1 MISRAFL
8 LSKYFYEVLL
18 KIMSREELIELALQ
32 GSLIA
37 EQNDESADIYV
48 DIAEHLLGSGHASTI
63 GEIDLILRGMTV
75 ESAAGILDA
84 VEGTQP
90 LSEAAKAIAQGL
102 EADPEG
108 YMVLRQIATAE
119 NACLR
124 IKTYIGGEKMLQLP
138 AWVQAKMSIAAADL
152 DTIADYLLS
161 DTEAT
166 E

>member
-1 MISRAFL
+1 MERAEIIAQAL
-8 LSKYFYEVLL
+8 LGSKAAEVT
-18 KIMSREELIELALQ
+18 EEVT
-32 GSLIA
+32 
-37 EQNDESADIYV
+37 NVYV
-48 DIAEHLLGSGHASTI
+48 DIAEHLLSSGHASNI
-63 GEIDLILRGMTV
+63 QEIDLILSGMTT
-75 ESAAGILDA
+75 ESAEAILDT
-84 VEGTQP
+84 VEGSRT
-90 LSEAAKAIAQGL
+90 LTEAAKAIAQGL

-124 IKTYIGGEKMLQLP
+124 IKTYIDGDKMLQLP

>member
-1 MISRAFL
+1 M
-8 LSKYFYEVLL
+8 SKYLYKVFI
-18 KIMSREELIELALQ
+18 KIMSREELIELALK
-32 GSLIA
+32 GSAIA
-37 EQNDESADIYV
+37 EQIEESADIYI
-48 DIAEHLLGSGHASTI
+48 DIAEHLLASGHASTI
-63 GEIDLILRGMTV
+63 GEVDVILRGMTV
-75 ESAAGILDA
+75 ESASGILDA
-84 VEGTQP
+84 VEGTRT

-124 IKTYIGGEKMLQLP
+124 IKTYIGGDKMLQLP

>member
-1 MISRAFL
+1 M
-8 LSKYFYEVLL
+8 SKYFYKVFI

-32 GSLIA
+32 GSVIA
-37 EQNDESADIYV
+37 EQTEESADIYI
-48 DIAEHLLGSGHASTI
+48 DIAEHLLAAGHASSI
-63 GEIDLILRGMTV
+63 SEIDLILKGMTV
-75 ESAAGILDA
+75 ESASGILDA

-90 LSEAAKAIAQGL
+90 LSEGHKKIAAGL

-124 IKTYIGGEKMLQLP
+124 IKTYIGGDKMLQLP

>member
-1 MISRAFL
+1 
-8 LSKYFYEVLL
+8 
-18 KIMSREELIELALQ
+18 MSREELIELALK
-32 GSLIA
+32 GSAIA
-37 EQNDESADIYV
+37 EQIEESADIYI
-48 DIAEHLLGSGHASTI
+48 DIAEHLLASGHASTI
-63 GEIDLILRGMTV
+63 GEVDVILKGMTV
-75 ESAAGILDA
+75 ESASGILDA
-84 VEGTQP
+84 VEGTRT

-124 IKTYIGGEKMLQLP
+124 IKTYIGGDKMLQLP

>member
-1 MISRAFL
+1 M
-8 LSKYFYEVLL
+8 SKYFYKVFI

-32 GSLIA
+32 GSVIS
-37 EQNDESADIYV
+37 EQNEESADIYI
-48 DIAEHLLGSGHASTI
+48 DIAEHLLASGHASSI
-63 GEIDLILRGMTV
+63 SEIDLILRGMTV

-84 VEGTQP
+84 VESTQP
-90 LSEAAKAIAQGL
+90 LSEGHKNIAAGL

-124 IKTYIGGEKMLQLP
+124 IKTYIGGDKMLQLP

-161 DTEAT
+161 DTEVT

>member
-1 MISRAFL
+1 
-8 LSKYFYEVLL
+8 
-18 KIMSREELIELALQ
+18 MSREELIELALQ
-32 GSLIA
+32 GSVIA
-37 EQNDESADIYV
+37 EQTEESADVYV
-48 DIAEHLLGSGHASTI
+48 DIAEHLLAAGHASTI
-63 GEIDLILRGMTV
+63 SEIDLILKGMTV
-75 ESAAGILDA
+75 ESATRILDT
-84 VEGTQP
+84 VEGART

-124 IKTYIGGEKMLQLP
+124 IKTYIDGDKMLQLP

>member
-1 MISRAFL
+1 M
-8 LSKYFYEVLL
+8 SKYFYKVFI
-18 KIMSREELIELALQ
+18 KMMSREELIELALQ
-32 GSLIA
+32 GSVIA
-37 EQNDESADIYV
+37 ENTEAADIYA
-48 DIAEHLLGSGHASTI
+48 DIAEYLISKNHALSLFEVNKILKGMST
-63 GEIDLILRGMTV
+63 
-75 ESAAGILDA
+75 ESAMAILDS
-84 VEGTQP
+84 VDGSYT
-90 LSEAAKAIAQGL
+90 LSEGKEAIAKGL

-124 IKTYIGGEKMLQLP
+124 IKTYISGDKMLQLP

-161 DTEAT
+161 DTDST

>member
-1 MISRAFL
+1 
-8 LSKYFYEVLL
+8 
-18 KIMSREELIELALQ
+18 MSREELIELALQ
-32 GSLIA
+32 GSVIS
-37 EQNDESADIYV
+37 EQTEESADIYI
-48 DIAEHLLGSGHASTI
+48 DIAEHLLSAGHASSI
-63 GEIDLILRGMTV
+63 AEIDLILKGMTV
-75 ESAAGILDA
+75 ESASRILDA
-84 VEGTQP
+84 VEGTRT
-90 LSEAAKAIAQGL
+90 LSEAHKEIAAGL

-124 IKTYIGGEKMLQLP
+124 IKTYIGGDKMLQLP

>member
-1 MISRAFL
+1 MN
-8 LSKYFYEVLL
+8 
-18 KIMSREELIELALQ
+18 REECIELALS
-32 GSLIA
+32 GSVAA
-37 EQNDESADIYV
+37 EGSEDATNMYV
-48 DIAEHLLGSGHASTI
+48 DIAEHLLGAGHASSI
-63 GEIDLILRGMTV
+63 NEVDLILKGM
-75 ESAAGILDA
+75 S
-84 VEGTQP
+84 VEGAERILETTQGGGTIT
-90 LSEAAKAIAQGL
+90 EAAKAIAQGL

-124 IKTYIGGEKMLQLP
+124 IKTYIDGDKMLQLP

>member
-1 MISRAFL
+1 MEHCIN
-8 LSKYFYEVLL
+8 E
-18 KIMSREELIELALQ
+18 MNREELIELALS
-32 GSLIA
+32 GSHAA
-37 EQNDESADIYV
+37 ESSEEAVNIYV
-48 DIAEHLLGSGHASTI
+48 DLAEHLLGAGHASSI
-63 GEIDLILRGMTV
+63 GEVDLILKGMSV
-75 ESAAGILDA
+75 GGAERILDA
-84 VEGTQP
+84 SQGGTI
-90 LSEAAKAIAQGL
+90 SEAAKAIAQGL

-124 IKTYIGGEKMLQLP
+124 IKTYIAGDKMLQLP

>member
-1 MISRAFL
+1 MP
-8 LSKYFYEVLL
+8 KYFYKVFI

-32 GSLIA
+32 GSVIS
-37 EQNDESADIYV
+37 EQTEESADIYV
-48 DIAEHLLGSGHASTI
+48 DIAEHLLAAGHASTI
-63 GEIDLILRGMTV
+63 GEVDLIMRGMTV
-75 ESAAGILDA
+75 ESAAGILDS
-84 VEGTQP
+84 VEGIQP

-124 IKTYIGGEKMLQLP
+124 IKTYIGGDKMLQLP

>member
-1 MISRAFL
+1 M
-8 LSKYFYEVLL
+8 SKYFYKVFI

-32 GSLIA
+32 GSVVS
-37 EQNDESADIYV
+37 EQNEESADIYI
-48 DIAEHLLGSGHASTI
+48 DIAEHLLAAGHASSI
-63 GEIDLILRGMTV
+63 SEIDLILKGMTV

-84 VEGTQP
+84 VESTQP
-90 LSEAAKAIAQGL
+90 LSEGHKNIAAGL

-124 IKTYIGGEKMLQLP
+124 IKTYIGGDKMLQLP

-161 DTEAT
+161 DTDSSE
-166 E
+166 

>member
-1 MISRAFL
+1 M
-8 LSKYFYEVLL
+8 SKYLYKVFI
-18 KIMSREELIELALQ
+18 KIMSREELIELALK
-32 GSLIA
+32 GSAIA
-37 EQNDESADIYV
+37 EQIEESADIYI
-48 DIAEHLLGSGHASTI
+48 DIAEHLLASGHASTI
-63 GEIDLILRGMTV
+63 GEVDVILKGMTV
-75 ESAAGILDA
+75 ESASGILDA
-84 VEGTQP
+84 VEGSRT

-124 IKTYIGGEKMLQLP
+124 IKTYIDGDKMLQLP

>member
-1 MISRAFL
+1 M
-8 LSKYFYEVLL
+8 K
-18 KIMSREELIELALQ
+18 REEIIALALR
-32 GSLIA
+32 GSKSA
-37 EQNDESADIYV
+37 EQTEEVTNVYV
-48 DIAEHLLGSGHASTI
+48 DIAEHLLSYGHASNI
-63 GEIDLILRGMTV
+63 QEIDQILGGMSI
-75 ESAAGILDA
+75 ESAQAILETVDGS
-84 VEGTQP
+84 GT
-90 LSEAAKAIAQGL
+90 LTEAAKAIAQGL

-124 IKTYIGGEKMLQLP
+124 IKTYIDGDKMLQLP

>member
-1 MISRAFL
+1 MERAD
-8 LSKYFYEVLL
+8 
-18 KIMSREELIELALQ
+18 IIALALR
-32 GSLIA
+32 GSKAA
-37 EQNDESADIYV
+37 EVTEEATNVYV
-48 DIAEHLLGSGHASTI
+48 DIAEHLLSSGHASNI
-63 GEIDLILRGMTV
+63 QEIDLILSGMTT
-75 ESAAGILDA
+75 ESAEAILDT
-84 VEGTQP
+84 VEGTRT

-124 IKTYIGGEKMLQLP
+124 IKTYIGGDKMLQLP

>member
-1 MISRAFL
+1 M
-8 LSKYFYEVLL
+8 SKYFYEVFI

-32 GSLIA
+32 GSVIA
-37 EQNDESADIYV
+37 EQNEESADIYV

-63 GEIDLILRGMTV
+63 SEIDLILKGMTV
-75 ESAAGILDA
+75 ESASIILNS
-84 VEGTQP
+84 VEGAES
-90 LSEAAKAIAQGL
+90 LSEGHEKIAAGL

-124 IKTYIGGEKMLQLP
+124 IKTYIGGDKMLQLP

>member
-1 MISRAFL
+1 M
-8 LSKYFYEVLL
+8 SKYFYEVFI

-32 GSLIA
+32 GSVIA
-37 EQNDESADIYV
+37 EQNEESADIYV

-63 GEIDLILRGMTV
+63 SEIDLILRGMTV
-75 ESAAGILDA
+75 ESASVILNS
-84 VEGTQP
+84 VEGTES

-124 IKTYIGGEKMLQLP
+124 IKTYIDGDKMLQLP